1 MNIPD
6 EVLISRFK
14 EGDKDSFRRLVEK
27 YQTKVYSI
35 VLAMVRDKNNADDLS
50 QEIFIKVHRGLIHF
64 KGKSKF
70 FTWLYRITINTCL
83 NAQNTR
89 KRKPK
94 TILLSYPVGE
104 KENPLSTQLPQ
115 DTVKSPMEIL
125 KNKELG
131 VKIKLA
137 IDSLSDGLREVFI
150 LREVEDLSYREL
162 SKILQCSEGTIKSR
176 LFRAREGLKKK
187 LAPYLGEQY
196 EL

>member
-1 MNIPD
+1 MNISD

-14 EGDKDSFRRLVEK
+14 GGDKNSFGKLVER
-27 YQTKVYSI
+27 YQAKVYSI
-35 VLAMVRDKNNADDLS
+35 VLAMVRDRSDADDLS
-50 QEIFIKVHRGLIHF
+50 QEIFIKIYKSLIHF
-64 KGKSKF
+64 RGKSKF

-83 NAQNTR
+83 NALNAR

-104 KENPLSTQLPQ
+104 TKNPLSTQLSQ
-115 DTVKSPMEIL
+115 DTVRSPMEIL

-131 VKIKLA
+131 VKMKLA

-150 LREVEDLSYREL
+150 LREVEDLSYKEL

-176 LFRAREGLKKK
+176 LFRVREKLKKK
-187 LAPYLGEQY
+187 LAPYLGE
-196 EL
+196 

>member
-35 VLAMVRDKNNADDLS
+35 VLAMIRDKNDADDLS
-50 QEIFIKVHRGLIHF
+50 QEIFIKVYRGLIHF

-131 VKIKLA
+131 VKMKLA